1 MERLESVLRI
11 KVEKTK
17 EGIEPFEFDKEI
29 ELKDV
34 DFHFVSGKKYTEQ
47 Y

>member
-17 EGIEPFEFDKEI
+17 EGIEPFEFDEEI
-29 ELKDV
+29 DTQINKD
-34 DFHFVSGKKYTEQ
+34 
-47 Y
+47 